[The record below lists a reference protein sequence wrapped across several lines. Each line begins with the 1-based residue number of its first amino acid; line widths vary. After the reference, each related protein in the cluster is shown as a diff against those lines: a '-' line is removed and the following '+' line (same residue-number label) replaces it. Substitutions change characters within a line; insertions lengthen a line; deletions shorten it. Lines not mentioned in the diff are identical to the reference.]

1 MRIEFLNMFLICMEI
16 SWSHNQ
22 CHEFWY
28 FNLGQIRL
36 VFFFFSRG
44 YLIPVTWVT
53 DHSTSIFFYWIV
65 SVSWLESR
73 FNMLIQLAQ
82 FFFFIIIISFFFS
95 ILSFNIVFHRKLCF
109 ISGVYGL
116 IWSDLGPKNQPDQS
130 LFFLK
135 NLTWTELKAGSN
147 RTGSAWFVSFFYL
160 KTGKPD
166 KSFKMTCFSCRPT
179 PLGLLVILSSPVGQ
193 AFN

>member
-1 MRIEFLNMFLICMEI
+1 MFLICIEI

-36 VFFFFSRG
+36 VFFSFQEVILF
-44 YLIPVTWVT
+44 PWP
-53 DHSTSIFFYWIV
+53 
-65 SVSWLESR
+65 ESQI
-73 FNMLIQLAQ
+73 IQHR
-82 FFFFIIIISFFFS
+82 FFFIGLSLFHDLSHGLTCWSSWPNSFFLLLLLIFFFS

-135 NLTWTELKAGSN
+135 NLTWTESKADSN